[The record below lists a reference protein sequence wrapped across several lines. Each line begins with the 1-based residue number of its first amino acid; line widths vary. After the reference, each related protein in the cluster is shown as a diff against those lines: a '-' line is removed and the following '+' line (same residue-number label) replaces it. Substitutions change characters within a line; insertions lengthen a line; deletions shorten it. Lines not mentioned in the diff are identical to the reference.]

1 MKGKL
6 LLVGLL
12 AAAVLAG
19 CGGKKD
25 ESTPAAAPQQQGS
38 NAPAPAASAAEGK
51 YTIVQAESSA
61 QYSVKEVFLADSLNN
76 TAVGKTNV
84 ITGELVLS
92 KGVIQPSKIVVD
104 VTTLKS
110 DKAQRDNKIKTDG
123 LESNKFKTAEFS
135 ITGVEGTPPVIGAT
149 EASFKL
155 KGKLLVH
162 GVEKDVVWD
171 AKWKLDGDKVKL
183 DATIN
188 FTMADFNI
196 TPPNILNMIKVDENV
211 QLDVSLVATRSR
223 P

>member
-12 AAAVLAG
+12 AAAVMAG

-25 ESTPAAAPQQQGS
+25 DTTPTAAAPQQQT
-38 NAPAPAASAAEGK
+38 NTPAPAANAPDGK
-51 YTIVQAESSA
+51 FAVVQAESNA
-61 QYSVKEVFLADSLNN
+61 QYSVKEIFLTDNLNN

-84 ITGELVLS
+84 ITGEIVLS
-92 KGVIQPSKIVVD
+92 KGVIQPS
-104 VTTLKS
+104 
-110 DKAQRDNKIKTDG
+110 QRDNKMKTDG

-135 ITGVEGTPPVIGAT
+135 ITGVEGTAPVLGAT

-188 FTMADFNI
+188 FAMADFNI

-211 QLDVSLVATRSR
+211 QLDVSLVAKKG
-223 P
+223 

>member
-12 AAAVLAG
+12 AAAVMAG

-25 ESTPAAAPQQQGS
+25 ESTPAAAPQQQS
-38 NAPAPAASAAEGK
+38 NTPAPAGNAADGK
-51 YTIVQAESSA
+51 FTVVQAESNA

-84 ITGELVLS
+84 ITGDLVLS

-110 DKAQRDNKIKTDG
+110 DKPQRDNKIKTTG
-123 LESNKFKTAEFS
+123 LETDKFKTAEFS
-135 ITGVEGTPPVIGAT
+135 ITGVEGTAPAIGAT

-183 DATIN
+183 DATVT

-211 QLDVSLVATRSR
+211 QLDVSLVAKKG
-223 P
+223 

>member
-12 AAAVLAG
+12 AAAVMAG

-25 ESTPAAAPQQQGS
+25 DTTPTAAAPQQQT
-38 NAPAPAASAAEGK
+38 NTPAPAANAPDGK
-51 YTIVQAESSA
+51 FAVVQAESNA
-61 QYSVKEVFLADSLNN
+61 QYSVKEIFLTDNLNN

-84 ITGELVLS
+84 ITGEIVLS

-104 VTTLKS
+104 VSTLKS
-110 DKAQRDNKIKTDG
+110 DKAQRDNKMKTDG

-135 ITGVEGTPPVIGAT
+135 ITGVEGTAPVLGAT

-188 FTMADFNI
+188 FAMADFNI

-211 QLDVSLVATRSR
+211 QLDVSLVAKKG
-223 P
+223 